1 MPNSQDSNEKSKN
14 TGDYQYIEVICRLLG
29 CTAEQAVSIALKA
42 KAEELTQA
50 KKTQCTQ
57 HYEPSRH

>member
-1 MPNSQDSNEKSKN
+1 MSNSQDSNEKPKN
-14 TGDYQYIEVICRLLG
+14 SEDFQYIEVISRLLG
-29 CTAEQAVSIALKA
+29 CTPAQAVSIALKA